1 MKPRLIFVGLTL
13 MLLPSLRC
21 VTASGANAPT
31 PTPTPAPAPAASLPV
46 SGKQAYLQGC
56 ASCHVAGLDGAPKIG
71 DHAAWGLRIAQG
83 RAMLYRHTINGKG
96 TMPPR
101 GGTQWPDATIR
112 AAVDYMVS
120 LNK

>member
-21 VTASGANAPT
+21 VTASGANA
-31 PTPTPAPAPAASLPV
+31 PTPAPAPAASLPV

>member
-1 MKPRLIFVGLTL
+1 MKSHLIWVLGLSL
-13 MLLPSLRC
+13 MLPALRC
-21 VTASGANAPT
+21 VSASGANAAT
-31 PTPTPAPAPAASLPV
+31 TAAAPAASVPE
-46 SGKQAYLQGC
+46 SGEVAYLQGC
-56 ASCHVAGLDGAPKIG
+56 ASCHSAGRDGAPKVG

-96 TMPPR
+96 SMPPR